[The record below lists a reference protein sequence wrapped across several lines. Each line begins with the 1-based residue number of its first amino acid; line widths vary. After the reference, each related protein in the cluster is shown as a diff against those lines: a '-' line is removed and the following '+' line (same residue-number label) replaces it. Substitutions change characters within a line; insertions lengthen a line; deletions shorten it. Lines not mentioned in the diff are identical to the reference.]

1 MFLIHLII
9 KNEILTVSIENKII
23 SMSVNVNTSR
33 INILHDLILFPFLMF
48 LINLVYET
56 FY

>member
-9 KNEILTVSIENKII
+9 KNEILTVSIKNKII

-33 INILHDLILFPFLMF
+33 INILHHLILFPFLMF
-48 LINLVYET
+48 LIDLVY
-56 FY
+56 